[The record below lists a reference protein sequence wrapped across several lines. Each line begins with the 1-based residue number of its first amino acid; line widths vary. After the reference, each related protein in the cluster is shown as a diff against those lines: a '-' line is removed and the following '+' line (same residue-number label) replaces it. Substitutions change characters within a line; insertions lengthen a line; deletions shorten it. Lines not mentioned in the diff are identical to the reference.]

1 MNLKNEEKPLVS
13 IIILNYN
20 AGNLLKD
27 CVASI
32 LETNYENYEII
43 VVDNK
48 SEDNSQNACKEE
60 FPQIK
65 LIQNSENLGF
75 CDGNNIGIENA
86 RGEFIVLLNPDTT
99 VEKKWLIKLLEAY
112 YEKGEGLY
120 QPKLLVMD
128 EPTKINS
135 AGNMI
140 HIFGFGYSRGKGEKD
155 SIEFNEPIQI
165 GYASGACLF
174 TSKKN
179 FKKIGKLDSFLW
191 AYHDD
196 LEFGWRAA
204 KNEIKSFYVPESV
217 VYHKESSNFQWSKK
231 KFYLLERNRQYC
243 LLTQYSRKTYYKLLP
258 YLLIT
263 NLVVFIY
270 YLRKGLVIEKIK
282 ADLDIIK
289 NRNIISKKHNELEKE
304 RKVSDKIIIE
314 NFKDE
319 IFVPLEVSSSAS
331 NNLFNRIIGKL
342 AKNARKSISK

>member
-1 MNLKNEEKPLVS
+1 MENTENPLIS
-13 IIILNYN
+13 IIILNFN
-20 AGNLLKD
+20 GGDLLLNCIESLYK
-27 CVASI
+27 
-32 LETNYENYEII
+32 TNYNNFEII

-48 SEDNSQNACKEE
+48 SSDKSHLKCKEK
-60 FPQIK
+60 FQNII
-65 LIQNSENLGF
+65 LIENSKNLGF
-75 CDGNNIGIENA
+75 CEGNNIGVEIA

-99 VEKKWLIKLLEAY
+99 VEKNWLIKLLESY
-112 YEKGEGLY
+112 YEKGEGLF

-128 EPTKINS
+128 NPTKINS

-140 HIFGFGYSRGKGEKD
+140 HIFGFGYSRGKGEND
-155 SIEFNEPIQI
+155 SIEFNEPMQI

-174 TSKKN
+174 TSKKI
-179 FKKIGKLDSFLW
+179 FEEIGKLDSFLW

-204 KNEIKSFYVPESV
+204 KNEIKSFYVPESI
-217 VYHKESSNFQWSKK
+217 VYHKGSSNFQWSKK

-289 NRNIISKKHNELEKE
+289 NRNVISKKYNELEKE
-304 RKVSDKIIIE
+304 RKVTDKIIIE